1 MIDMNIEQ
9 IKKNL
14 SKSWQKSMLDIAI
27 IGFFLILFS
36 EMFTFIMYVH
46 YNLIEVGVSKY
57 IFLRMAV
64 PCLLNFLDVVFM
76 LYVYKNTSNEW
87 IQKHK
92 EDLMCY
98 ALFFMCSIIS
108 IVHNHYHVI
117 WIIPCLCQYV
127 NSVYANKKG
136 VRNINLLTYLLI
148 IINVIIAC
156 FENEYAFDYIIMT
169 ALCGVAMIFIIYFLV
184 KLLYTFHDE
193 QMGYIK
199 ENYKKQMELIEE
211 LNIEPMTGL
220 YNRNA
225 FSEAIDKI
233 VRKPE
238 KQDSEKYLI
247 MLDIDHFKR
256 VNDTYGHIC
265 GDEVILSVANLIK
278 GYMDL
283 NIKGYRYGGEE
294 FSIIAEE
301 KSYKEVFNVAKEIS
315 ALLSQ
320 TEYEFDKDF
329 RITISAGIAKYKGTM
344 LREEWI
350 SIADEALYRAKENG
364 RNQIQ
369 TIL

>member
-1 MIDMNIEQ
+1 
-9 IKKNL
+9 
-14 SKSWQKSMLDIAI
+14 
-27 IGFFLILFS
+27 
-36 EMFTFIMYVH
+36 
-46 YNLIEVGVSKY
+46 
-57 IFLRMAV
+57 
-64 PCLLNFLDVVFM
+64 
-76 LYVYKNTSNEW
+76 
-87 IQKHK
+87 
-92 EDLMCY
+92 
-98 ALFFMCSIIS
+98 
-108 IVHNHYHVI
+108 
-117 WIIPCLCQYV
+117 
-127 NSVYANKKG
+127 
-136 VRNINLLTYLLI
+136 
-148 IINVIIAC
+148 
-156 FENEYAFDYIIMT
+156 MT